1 MAGWVM
7 ILAAPLIL
15 SFSVFKI
22 VSGDTGAVVLMVVVP
37 IVLGAGI
44 WMAGF
49 STTIRFNTESM
60 TVTRGH
66 IPLFL
71 WWLRKKTISRESA
84 TTASVTSHPIFTE
97 MTEYWVEVK
106 TETGKNLVIF
116 KWDEQADADYLL
128 RQIQRWS
135 GQEQDSGSL

>member
-1 MAGWVM
+1 MWNRRHNPKIVLASGWAIVPGWFM

-22 VSGDTGAVVLMVVVP
+22 LSGDAEAAVLIVVVP

-49 STTIRFNTESM
+49 TTTIRFNNDSM

-66 IPLFL
+66 VPLFL
-71 WWLRKKTISRESA
+71 WWLRKRTISRESA
-84 TTASVTSHPIFTE
+84 VTARVTCHHIFTE
-97 MTEYWVEVK
+97 MDEY
-106 TETGKNLVIF
+106 
-116 KWDEQADADYLL
+116 
-128 RQIQRWS
+128 
-135 GQEQDSGSL
+135 

>member
-22 VSGDTGAVVLMVVVP
+22 VSGATGADVLIVVVP
-37 IVLGAGI
+37 IVLGSGI

-60 TVTRGH
+60 TVTRGQ

-71 WWLRKKTISRESA
+71 WWLRKKTIPRESA
-84 TTASVTSHPIFTE
+84 TTAVLLPIP
-97 MTEYWVEVK
+97 
-106 TETGKNLVIF
+106 
-116 KWDEQADADYLL
+116 YLPK
-128 RQIQRWS
+128 
-135 GQEQDSGSL
+135 